1 MVSKAKVVLCWHMH
15 QPEYRDRLTG
25 QYFLPWTYLHALKDY
40 VDMLAHLEANPKA
53 CAVFNFAPILLEQLD
68 DYVEQVDGYLAK
80 EEPIKDA
87 TLAALVSNDLPAPS
101 SKDFLTLASNCLRA
115 NEERIIHRFP
125 AFHYLAD
132 TLKSLIENPDRPCY
146 LNEQFLIDLLV
157 WYHLGWMG
165 EIVRYSD
172 SRIQELQKKE
182 GNYTFEDR
190 TLLMNVIGEELRSLK
205 PRYRKLL
212 EAGRVEL
219 AMSPYAHPIL
229 PLLQDFDSAREAI
242 PDCPLPSAP
251 AYPGGK
257 ERARWHLQKGIEVFE
272 NYFGTRP
279 PGCWASEGALSD
291 ASLDLLE
298 EFGFAWTATG
308 DSVLHNSLKDP
319 RNPPV
324 DRKNIHSI
332 YQFAER
338 KLKCFFR
345 DDGLSDLIGFQYAD
359 WHAEDA
365 VGDLLNHMVTIAESA
380 EQPED
385 CVISVIMDGENA
397 WEYYPQNAWFF
408 LEALYRRLSEHPKLE
423 MTTYTRLLSDRQ
435 PEPVEMENLV
445 AGSWVYGSF
454 STWIGDADK
463 NRAWDMLCEA
473 KEVYDR
479 VTAEKNLTE
488 EERDQASEQLAL
500 CEGSDWFWWFGDYNP
515 AQSVA
520 DFDFLYRLHLSNL
533 YQLLNQSPPDY
544 LSHSFSQGSGSPAA
558 GGVMRRGHEEASSP

>member
-68 DYVEQVDGYLAK
+68 DYVEQVDGFLAK
-80 EEPIKDA
+80 GVPIKDPN
-87 TLAALVSNDLPAPS
+87 LAALTSDNFPEPG
-101 SKDFLTLASNCLRA
+101 SKEFMTLAGNCLRA
-115 NEERIIHRFP
+115 NEERIIQRFP
-125 AFHYLAD
+125 AYEYLAD
-132 TLKSLIENPDRPCY
+132 TLKSLLENPGRPCY
-146 LNEQFLIDLLV
+146 LNKQFLVDLVV

-165 EIVRYSD
+165 EITRYSD
-172 SRIQELQKKE
+172 SRIQKLQEKE
-182 GNYTFEDR
+182 SHYSLEDR
-190 TLLMNVIGEELRSLK
+190 QTLMIVIGEELRSLK

-212 EAGRVEL
+212 ETGRIEL
-219 AMSPYAHPIL
+219 SMSPYAHPIL
-229 PLLQDFDSAREAI
+229 PLLQDFNSAREAI
-242 PDCPLPSAP
+242 PDCTLPTAP
-251 AYPGGK
+251 SYPGGA

-272 NYFGTRP
+272 NYFGARP

-319 RNPPV
+319 RNSPAAGDNLHRV
-324 DRKNIHSI
+324 YR
-332 YQFAER
+332 FAER

-345 DDGLSDLIGFQYAD
+345 DDGLSDLIGFQYAN

-365 VGDLLNHMVTIAESA
+365 VGDLLNHMVAIAEAADNS
-380 EQPED
+380 ED

-408 LEALYRRLSEHPKLE
+408 LEALYRRLAEHPQLE
-423 MTTYTRLLSDRQ
+423 MTTYSRLLSDQQ
-435 PEPVEMENLV
+435 PKPVDMANLV

-463 NRAWDMLCEA
+463 NRAWDMLCDA
-473 KEVYDR
+473 KKVFDS
-479 VTAEKNLTE
+479 VMAEQDLTE
-488 EERDQASEQLAL
+488 QERKRASEQLAL

-515 AQSVA
+515 AHSVA

-533 YQLLNQSPPDY
+533 YQLLNQPAPEY
-544 LSHSFSQGSGSPAA
+544 LDHFFSKGSGSPAA
-558 GGVMRRGHEEASSP
+558 GGVMRRGHEEVSSS